1 MKKKITALLAGLFLL
16 GGLSVSA
23 LDKHAETLAL
33 LPTMNTE
40 STAQNRI
47 WVGTFQL
54 VWNDLM
60 DGIVKGPVIFKGKK
74 SITAEQLNKQDF
86 TKEMLSENS
95 YYTKYG
101 ETSPEL
107 KKAIEEG
114 IKEKFNET
122 SDVLDSADWT
132 PGAEKYTLY
141 AMLKKD
147 FKFLTAFDK
156 LKQEKFGKNK
166 EKVQYFGI
174 DKNSDK
180 ILDKTVHVMFYNS
193 SKDFAVVIYTQT
205 DDVLY
210 LYRTNDDKTFDKLY
224 SDMMIKKAGYMS
236 WREFRAQDELRI
248 PDINL
253 YRMQTYPELTNKTI
267 KGTNQMQISDA
278 VQTVEFKMNNEGV
291 KLKSEAAIA
300 AKCSMEIAD
309 ESAPRK
315 FYFDDTF
322 VLFLQEYDKKLPYF
336 ALRVYDLDLIN
347 KTGKPQVEET
357 KQETEKNVNIEQTEK

>member
-1 MKKKITALLAGLFLL
+1 MKKTLTAAIAGVLLL

-23 LDKHAETLAL
+23 LDKKSETLAL
-33 LPTMNTE
+33 LPAMKYE
-40 STAQNRI
+40 SAAPNRI

-60 DGIVKGPVIFKGKK
+60 DGIVKGPVEFKGKK
-74 SITAEQLNKQDF
+74 SKLAEELNAQSF
-86 TKEMLSENS
+86 TKEMISENS

-107 KKAIEEG
+107 RDTIEKA
-114 IKEKFNET
+114 IKEKFDET
-122 SDVLDSADWT
+122 SDVLNSVDWA
-132 PGAEKYTLY
+132 PGPNKYTAY

-156 LKQEKFGKNK
+156 LKMERFGKNK

-174 DKNSDK
+174 NKKSDK

-210 LYRTNDDKTFDKLY
+210 LYRTKDDKTFDKLY
-224 SDMMIKKAGYMS
+224 SDMFIK
-236 WREFRAQDELRI
+236 RAQYEGNSDFTEKDELKVPNI
-248 PDINL
+248 GL
-253 YRMQTYPELTNKTI
+253 YKEQSFDELCNREI
-267 KGTNQMQISDA
+267 KGTNMMLDKA
-278 VQTVEFKMNNEGV
+278 LETVEFKMDNEGV
-291 KLKSEAAIA
+291 KLKSEAIIA
-300 AKCSMEIAD
+300 TKM
-309 ESAPRK
+309 SAMLPEKNLKPRK

-322 VLFLQEYDKKLPYF
+322 VIFLQEQGKDKPYF
-336 ALRVYDLDLIN
+336 AMRVNDVAAIN
-347 KTGKPQVEET
+347 KTERK
-357 KQETEKNVNIEQTEK
+357 K

>member
-1 MKKKITALLAGLFLL
+1 MKKKLTAAIAGVLLL

-23 LDKHAETLAL
+23 LDKKTETLAL
-33 LPTMNTE
+33 LPAMKYE
-40 STAQNRI
+40 SAAPNRI

-60 DGIVKGPVIFKGKK
+60 DGIVKGPVEFKGKK
-74 SITAEQLNKQDF
+74 SKLAEELNAQSF
-86 TKEMLSENS
+86 TKEMISENS

-107 KKAIEEG
+107 RETIEKA
-114 IKEKFNET
+114 IKEKFDET
-122 SDVLDSADWT
+122 SDVLNSVDWT
-132 PGAEKYTLY
+132 PGPNKYTAY

-156 LKQEKFGKNK
+156 LKMERFGKNK

-174 DKNSDK
+174 NKKSDK

-210 LYRTNDDKTFDKLY
+210 LYRTKDDKTFDKLY
-224 SDMMIKKAGYMS
+224 SDMFIK
-236 WREFRAQDELRI
+236 RAQYEGNSDFTEKDELKI
-248 PDINL
+248 PNIDL
-253 YRMQTYPELTNKTI
+253 YKEQSFDELCNREI
-267 KGTNQMQISDA
+267 KGTNMMLDKA
-278 VQTVEFKMNNEGV
+278 LETVEFKMDNEGV
-291 KLKSEAAIA
+291 KLKSEAIIA
-300 AKCSMEIAD
+300 TKM
-309 ESAPRK
+309 SAMLPEKNLKPRK

-322 VLFLQEYDKKLPYF
+322 VIFLQEQGKDKPYF
-336 ALRVYDLDLIN
+336 AMRVNDAAAIN
-347 KTGKPQVEET
+347 KTGRK
-357 KQETEKNVNIEQTEK
+357 K

>member
-60 DGIVKGPVIFKGKK
+60 DGIVKGPVKFKGKK
-74 SITAEQLNKQDF
+74 SIIAEQLNKQDF

-101 ETSPEL
+101 ATSPEL
-107 KKAIEEG
+107 RKAIEEG
-114 IKEKFNET
+114 LKEKFNET
-122 SDVLDSADWT
+122 SDILGSADWT
-132 PGAEKYTLY
+132 PGPERYTLY

-174 DKNSDK
+174 DNDSDS
-180 ILDKTVHVMFYNS
+180 ILDKTVHVLFYNS

-224 SDMMIKKAGYMS
+224 TDMFIK
-236 WREFRAQDELRI
+236 RAKYDGPSKFMEKDQLKVPNIALYKEQSFDELCNR
-248 PDINL
+248 P
-253 YRMQTYPELTNKTI
+253 I
-267 KGTNQMQISDA
+267 KGTNMLLA
-278 VQTVEFKMNNEGV
+278 QTLETVDFKMDNEGV
-291 KLKSEAAIA
+291 KLKSEALIA
-300 AKCSMEIAD
+300 TDMAALLPPEHLK
-309 ESAPRK
+309 PRK
-315 FYFDDTF
+315 FYFDDKF
-322 VLFLQEYDKKLPYF
+322 VIFLQERGKDKPYF
-336 ALRVYDLDLIN
+336 AMRVTDVAAIN
-347 KTGKPQVEET
+347 KTARK
-357 KQETEKNVNIEQTEK
+357 

>member
-1 MKKKITALLAGLFLL
+1 MKRTLTAAIAGVLLL

-23 LDKHAETLAL
+23 LDKKSETLAL
-33 LPTMNTE
+33 LPAMKYE
-40 STAQNRI
+40 SAAPNRI

-60 DGIVKGPVIFKGKK
+60 DGIVKGPVEFKGKK
-74 SITAEQLNKQDF
+74 SKLAEELNAQSF
-86 TKEMLSENS
+86 TKEMISENS

-107 KKAIEEG
+107 RETIEKA
-114 IKEKFNET
+114 IKEKFDET
-122 SDVLDSADWT
+122 SDVLNSVDWA
-132 PGAEKYTLY
+132 PGPNKYTAY

-156 LKQEKFGKNK
+156 LKMERFGKNK

-174 DKNSDK
+174 NKKSDK

-210 LYRTNDDKTFDKLY
+210 LYRTKDDKTFDKLY
-224 SDMMIKKAGYMS
+224 SDMFIK
-236 WREFRAQDELRI
+236 RAQYEGNSDFTEKDELKVPNI
-248 PDINL
+248 GL
-253 YRMQTYPELTNKTI
+253 YKEQSFDELCNREI
-267 KGTNQMQISDA
+267 KGTNMMLDKA
-278 VQTVEFKMNNEGV
+278 LETVEFKMDNEGV
-291 KLKSEAAIA
+291 KLKSEAIIA
-300 AKCSMEIAD
+300 TKM
-309 ESAPRK
+309 SAMLPEKNLKPRK

-322 VLFLQEYDKKLPYF
+322 VIFLQEQGKDKPYF
-336 ALRVYDLDLIN
+336 AMRVNDVAAIN
-347 KTGKPQVEET
+347 KTERK
-357 KQETEKNVNIEQTEK
+357 K

>member
-180 ILDKTVHVMFYNS
+180 ILDETVHVMFYNS
-193 SKDFAVVIYTQT
+193 SKDFAVVVYTQT

-210 LYRTNDDKTFDKLY
+210 LYRTNDNKTFDKLY
-224 SDMMIKKAGYMS
+224 SDMFIK
-236 WREFRAQDELRI
+236 RAKYDGTTDFTEKDLLKIPNISLYKEQSFDELCNR
-248 PDINL
+248 P
-253 YRMQTYPELTNKTI
+253 I
-267 KGTNQMQISDA
+267 KGTNMQLDKA
-278 VQTVEFKMNNEGV
+278 LETVDFKMDNEGV
-291 KLKSEAAIA
+291 KLKSEAIIA
-300 AKCSMEIAD
+300 TKMSALLPAKKVK
-309 ESAPRK
+309 PRK
-315 FYFDDTF
+315 FYFDNTF
-322 VLFLQEYDKKLPYF
+322 VMFLQEQGKDKPYF
-336 ALRVYDLDLIN
+336 AMRVTDVAAIN
-347 KTGKPQVEET
+347 KTARK
-357 KQETEKNVNIEQTEK
+357 

>member
-1 MKKKITALLAGLFLL
+1 MKRTLTAAIAGVLLL

-23 LDKHAETLAL
+23 LDKKSETLAL
-33 LPTMNTE
+33 LPAMKYE
-40 STAQNRI
+40 SAAPNRI

-60 DGIVKGPVIFKGKK
+60 DGIVKGPVEFKGKK
-74 SITAEQLNKQDF
+74 SKLAEELNAQSF
-86 TKEMLSENS
+86 TKEMISENS

-107 KKAIEEG
+107 RETIEKA
-114 IKEKFNET
+114 IKEKFDET
-122 SDVLDSADWT
+122 SDVLNSVDWA
-132 PGAEKYTLY
+132 PGPNKYTAY

-156 LKQEKFGKNK
+156 LKMERFGKNK

-174 DKNSDK
+174 NKKSDK

-210 LYRTNDDKTFDKLY
+210 LYRTKDDKTFDKLY
-224 SDMMIKKAGYMS
+224 SDMFIK
-236 WREFRAQDELRI
+236 RAQYEGNSDFTEKDELKVPNI
-248 PDINL
+248 GL
-253 YRMQTYPELTNKTI
+253 YKEQSFDELCNREI
-267 KGTNQMQISDA
+267 KGTNMMLDKA
-278 VQTVEFKMNNEGV
+278 LETVEFKMDNEGV
-291 KLKSEAAIA
+291 KLKSEAVIA
-300 AKCSMEIAD
+300 TKM
-309 ESAPRK
+309 SAMLPEKNLKPRK

-322 VLFLQEYDKKLPYF
+322 VIFLQEQGKDKPYF
-336 ALRVYDLDLIN
+336 AMRVNDVAAIN
-347 KTGKPQVEET
+347 KTERK
-357 KQETEKNVNIEQTEK
+357 K

>member
-193 SKDFAVVIYTQT
+193 AKDFAVVVYTQT

-210 LYRTNDDKTFDKLY
+210 LYRTNDNKTFDKLY
-224 SDMMIKKAGYMS
+224 SDMFIK
-236 WREFRAQDELRI
+236 RAKYDGTTDFTEKDLLKIPNISLYKEQSFDELCNR
-248 PDINL
+248 P
-253 YRMQTYPELTNKTI
+253 I
-267 KGTNQMQISDA
+267 KGTNMQLDKA
-278 VQTVEFKMNNEGV
+278 LETVDFKMDNEGV
-291 KLKSEAAIA
+291 KLKSEAIIA
-300 AKCSMEIAD
+300 TKMSAMLPAKKVK
-309 ESAPRK
+309 PRK
-315 FYFDDTF
+315 FYFDNTF
-322 VLFLQEYDKKLPYF
+322 VMFLQEQGKDKPYF
-336 ALRVYDLDLIN
+336 AMRVTDVAAIN
-347 KTGKPQVEET
+347 KTARK
-357 KQETEKNVNIEQTEK
+357 

>member
-40 STAQNRI
+40 SPAQNRI

-156 LKQEKFGKNK
+156 LKEENFGKNK

-224 SDMMIKKAGYMS
+224 SDMFVK
-236 WREFRAQDELRI
+236 RAKYDGTTDFTEKDLLKVPNIALYKEQSFDELCNR
-248 PDINL
+248 P
-253 YRMQTYPELTNKTI
+253 I
-267 KGTNQMQISDA
+267 KGTNMQLDKA
-278 VQTVEFKMNNEGV
+278 LETVDFKMDNEGV
-291 KLKSEAAIA
+291 KLKSEAIIA
-300 AKCSMEIAD
+300 TKMSAMLPAKKVK
-309 ESAPRK
+309 PRK
-315 FYFDDTF
+315 FYFDNTF
-322 VLFLQEYDKKLPYF
+322 VMFLQEQGKDKPYF
-336 ALRVYDLDLIN
+336 AMRVTDVAAIN
-347 KTGKPQVEET
+347 KTARK
-357 KQETEKNVNIEQTEK
+357 

>member
-1 MKKKITALLAGLFLL
+1 MKKTLTAAIAGVLLL

-23 LDKHAETLAL
+23 LDKKTETLAL
-33 LPTMNTE
+33 LPAMKYE
-40 STAQNRI
+40 SAAPNRI

-60 DGIVKGPVIFKGKK
+60 DGIVKGPVEFKGKK
-74 SITAEQLNKQDF
+74 SKLAEELNAQSF
-86 TKEMLSENS
+86 TKEMISENS

-107 KKAIEEG
+107 RETIEKA
-114 IKEKFNET
+114 IKEKFDET
-122 SDVLDSADWT
+122 SDVLNSVDWT
-132 PGAEKYTLY
+132 PGPNKYTAY

-156 LKQEKFGKNK
+156 LKMERFGKNK

-174 DKNSDK
+174 NKKSDK

-210 LYRTNDDKTFDKLY
+210 LYRTKDDKTFDKLY
-224 SDMMIKKAGYMS
+224 SDMFIK
-236 WREFRAQDELRI
+236 RAQYEGNSDFTEKDELKVPYI
-248 PDINL
+248 GL
-253 YRMQTYPELTNKTI
+253 YKEQSFDELCNREI
-267 KGTNQMQISDA
+267 KGTNMMLDKA
-278 VQTVEFKMNNEGV
+278 LETVEFKMDNEGV
-291 KLKSEAAIA
+291 KLKSEAIIA
-300 AKCSMEIAD
+300 TKM
-309 ESAPRK
+309 SAMLPEKNLKPRK

-322 VLFLQEYDKKLPYF
+322 VIFLQEQGKDKPYF
-336 ALRVYDLDLIN
+336 AMRVNDAAAIN
-347 KTGKPQVEET
+347 KTGRK
-357 KQETEKNVNIEQTEK
+357 K